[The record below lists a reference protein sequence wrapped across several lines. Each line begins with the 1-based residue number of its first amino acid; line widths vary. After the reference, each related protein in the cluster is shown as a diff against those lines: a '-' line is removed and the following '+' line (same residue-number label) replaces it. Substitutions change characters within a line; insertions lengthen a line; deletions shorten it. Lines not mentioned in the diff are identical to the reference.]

1 MGVRRRR
8 WRLPALA
15 GAFALAVAALAIR
28 APDRSVAELST
39 RWAPSP
45 SVFRPVDG
53 LQAHYR
59 DEGLAA
65 DSVPVLLLHGTSASL
80 HTWEGWSAALRGS
93 RRVIS
98 VDLPGFGLTGP
109 DSASDYRMTR
119 YTRFVVALLDSLRI
133 ERADIAGNSLGG
145 EIAWEVAAA
154 YPTRVRKLVL
164 VDPAGF
170 PLASTSV
177 PIGFRMARTPSLSWI
192 FTRILPRNV
201 VESSVKNVYGDPS
214 RVTPDLVT
222 RYYELT
228 LREGNRAAL
237 PARFAQMAPG
247 ADTARL
253 AAITAPTLLLWG
265 GRDQLIPPST
275 AARFQRLLPNAQLV
289 IYPELGHVPHEEDA
303 ARTVAD
309 VMAFLNGG

>member
-1 MGVRRRR
+1 
-8 WRLPALA
+8 
-15 GAFALAVAALAIR
+15 
-28 APDRSVAELST
+28 
-39 RWAPSP
+39 
-45 SVFRPVDG
+45 
-53 LQAHYR
+53 
-59 DEGLAA
+59 
-65 DSVPVLLLHGTSASL
+65 
-80 HTWEGWSAALRGS
+80 
-93 RRVIS
+93 
-98 VDLPGFGLTGP
+98 
-109 DSASDYRMTR
+109 
-119 YTRFVVALLDSLRI
+119 
-133 ERADIAGNSLGG
+133 
-145 EIAWEVAAA
+145 
-154 YPTRVRKLVL
+154 VRKLVL

-177 PIGFRMARTPSLSWI
+177 PMGFRMARTPSLSWI